1 MYLIGLLWGWHEQ
14 IHFCRGTYLSFS
26 CSTWH
31 KGRGVEKT
39 YGNPEEGIGM
49 ELETWGMKG
58 ATNFVLKGGLS
69 FASSSRLH
77 VCVKRFFSL
86 EMDCILWDHRGL
98 WMTCLIFFFI
108 NLFYFIYFW
117 LRWVFIAACGL
128 SLAVW
133 SRGYPSLR
141 VWDSHC
147 AGFSCGAR
155 ALGAQASVV
164 VVLGLSS
171 CGSWALEHRL
181 SSCGT
186 WA

>member
-1 MYLIGLLWGWHEQ
+1 
-14 IHFCRGTYLSFS
+14 
-26 CSTWH
+26 
-31 KGRGVEKT
+31 
-39 YGNPEEGIGM
+39 
-49 ELETWGMKG
+49 
-58 ATNFVLKGGLS
+58 
-69 FASSSRLH
+69 
-77 VCVKRFFSL
+77 
-86 EMDCILWDHRGL
+86 
-98 WMTCLIFFFI
+98 MTCLIFFFI

-128 SLAVW
+128 SLAAW

-147 AGFSCGAR
+147 TGFSCGAR

-186 WA
+186 GA